1 MKDFSNG
8 IFCLDLLSRILRLTD
23 LQTNSG
29 NFGFVKKSDSW
40 HVKAID
46 FRVTTDKNNFQINEN
61 YFKGFLEGNTQIS
74 YSDTRARNIFKE
86 HKKDLED
93 IAREI
98 FLKQFKNF
106 SVIVEESVQ
115 DVLRD
120 IKINATEKISSTD
133 LESMEETLSLYK
145 QAIVYNFSVFCEQLK
160 IN

>member
-8 IFCLDLLSRILRLTD
+8 IFCLDLLSRILRLND

-46 FRVTTDKNNFQINEN
+46 FRVTNKLNLQINKE
-61 YFKGFLEGNTQIS
+61 YFKGFLEGNTQVS
-74 YSDTRARNIFKE
+74 YSDKRVRNIFKE

-106 SVIVEESVQ
+106 SFIVEESVQ

-120 IKINATEKISSTD
+120 IKNNATEKISSTD

-145 QAIVYNFSVFCEQLK
+145 
-160 IN
+160 

>member
-1 MKDFSNG
+1 LKDFSNG
-8 IFCLDLLSRILRLTD
+8 IFCLDLLSRILRLND

-46 FRVTTDKNNFQINEN
+46 FRVTNKLNLQINKE
-61 YFKGFLEGNTQIS
+61 YFKGFLEGNTQVS
-74 YSDTRARNIFKE
+74 YSDKRVRNIFKE

-106 SVIVEESVQ
+106 SFIVEESVQ

-120 IKINATEKISSTD
+120 IKNNATEKISSTD

-145 QAIVYNFSVFCEQLK
+145 
-160 IN
+160 